1 MGKLNIN
8 VTEEIRANADH
19 TWSIVGHQFDD
30 IGAWAAGVSSSQ
42 PITGATPPSPSAP
55 SGGRVCQVGKPL
67 GTLHEQLVSY
77 DDSARR
83 LVHTVTSEKMPG
95 PVDDL
100 TLTWTVVSDG
110 PNASTTQVNIAA
122 NLSGIGGAIMGP
134 MLKRQFTK
142 NMTNLLSDLRVYA
155 ETGRQ
160 SPEKRDALAKAR

>member
-100 TLTWTVVSDG
+100 TLTWTGLCPTDPTHPRPRSTS
-110 PNASTTQVNIAA
+110 PPTSQASVAP
-122 NLSGIGGAIMGP
+122 SWV
-134 MLKRQFTK
+134 RC
-142 NMTNLLSDLRVYA
+142 
-155 ETGRQ
+155 
-160 SPEKRDALAKAR
+160 